1 MCWNLKR
8 LHSNTYCVWTLSFH
22 GRVGRRQFLQIELW
36 KFLPFADF
44 AESVLARIRK
54 AALGLRAETDK
65 CVVAA
70 YPPLL

>member
-1 MCWNLKR
+1 MYAVDTCVRIVSGLCPLTDALVAATSCK
-8 LHSNTYCVWTLSFH
+8 SNFGNW
-22 GRVGRRQFLQIELW
+22 E
-36 KFLPFADF
+36 FLPLADL
-44 AESVLARIRK
+44 AEPVLARLRE

>member
-1 MCWNLKR
+1 MSGLCPLTDALVVASSCKLNFGNWA
-8 LHSNTYCVWTLSFH
+8 
-22 GRVGRRQFLQIELW
+22 
-36 KFLPFADF
+36 FLPFADF

-70 YPPLL
+70 YPPAPENLEM